1 MKNYRSSI
9 PKAAQERVV
18 STHESNGNKQLV
30 EYVLNGETVGNRWF
44 CEDGTAGTENP
55 NKNGVMHGNMHYF
68 EVGED
73 GKLRA
78 TFTEPYRNGLA
89 HGVAKQ
95 YSEDGKLIGTYTM
108 NRGTGWD
115 LWRHENYSEAG
126 PGYVLLE
133 VRHLKS
139 GNWHGFEWW
148 LEEDQESVHQEAH
161 FWENM
166 QHGIR
171 REWNHEGKLKRGFP
185 QYWVA
190 NIRVTKRQYLR
201 ACAKDQNLPVLRAID
216 NFPQRSFPPE
226 VQAAIEETA
235 RLPITAKS

>member
-9 PKAAQERVV
+9 PKAAQERVASNHI
-18 STHESNGNKQLV
+18 STRNKQRV
-30 EYVLNGETVGNRWF
+30 EYLLDGEIVGVRWF
-44 CEDGTAGTENP
+44 DE
-55 NKNGVMHGNMHYF
+55 NGVMNSEVPWKNGLIHGNVYHF
-68 EVGED
+68 DGSEGEE
-73 GKLRA
+73 LRV
-78 TFTEPYRNGLA
+78 TFVEPYRNSLA
-89 HGVAKQ
+89 HGTARQ
-95 YSEDGKLIGTYTM
+95 WSAYDGKPIGTYTM
-108 NRGTGWD
+108 KRGCGVD
-115 LWRHENYSEAG
+115 LWRIETYSGKSA
-126 PGYVLLE
+126 YLHE
-133 VRHLKS
+133 VRFIKG

-148 LEEDQESVHQEAH
+148 LEEDQKSVHQEAH

-185 QYWVA
+185 QYWVD
-190 NIRVTKRQYLR
+190 NIRATKRQYLR
-201 ACAKDQNLPVLRAID
+201 ACAKDQNLPILRAID